1 MASGIDDKV
10 VILGMGRG
18 ALARERA
25 LLLLLL
31 VAGVLAAASAHAGT
45 REIGPGTDWCA
56 ALRTLAPGDELV
68 LQPGE
73 YPGGC
78 GIARGGTPGAPIVV
92 RARDPGNRPR
102 IVYDGQ
108 DTNVVN
114 LRAGHVTIRGLQFGP
129 TRPGVDAIRVYRG
142 DGVTVEDCRFIEL
155 GGIAVAATHES
166 VRRLTIRGNEI
177 RRSRST
183 ALYVGCHEGECAATD
198 VLIEG
203 NYIDGVDIPAPS
215 VGYGMQVKLGSTAW
229 IRDNVVIETKGPGI
243 MVYGARDPVAVS
255 VVERNLTARSAQSSG
270 IVVGGGPA
278 IVRNNIAV
286 ANAEAGIAL
295 ENYGRRGL
303 LRGVLVLHNTIWAN
317 AGAGIALPGTGPLE
331 ARVINN
337 LVHGRPGTP
346 ALPAARAG
354 FLGLG
359 NVECRTQFCFANA
372 EGGDFSPVV
381 TGNGR
386 ATGDLGTASD
396 DYFSRPRATPPTA
409 GALEGPG
416 RPILRGF
423 K

>member
-1 MASGIDDKV
+1 MATGIKEKI
-10 VILGMGRG
+10 VILGMGWGGSARTRG
-18 ALARERA
+18 
-25 LLLLLL
+25 LLLLLA
-31 VAGVLAAASAHAGT
+31 AGVLVAASAHAGT

-73 YPGGC
+73 YSGGC
-78 GIARGGTPGAPIVV
+78 GIARGGTQDAPIVV
-92 RARDPGNRPR
+92 RARDVRDRPR
-102 IVYDGQ
+102 IVYHGQ

-114 LRAGHVTIRGLQFGP
+114 IRAGHVTIRGLEFGP

-166 VRRLTIRGNEI
+166 VRALTIRRNEI

-183 ALYVGCHEGECAATD
+183 GLYIGCHEGDCAATG

-203 NYIDGVDIPAPS
+203 NYIDGVDIPAPH
-215 VGYGMQVKLGSTAW
+215 VGYGMQVKLSSTAW
-229 IRDNVVIETKGPGI
+229 IRDNVVMETKGPGI
-243 MVYGARDPVAVS
+243 MVYGARDAAAVS
-255 VVERNLTARSAQSSG
+255 IVERNVTARSGQSSG

-286 ANAEAGIAL
+286 ANAQAGIAL

-303 LRGVLVLHNTIWAN
+303 LRGVLLLHNTIWGN

-331 ARVINN
+331 ARLINN
-337 LVHGRPGTP
+337 LVHARPGTP

-354 FLGLG
+354 FLSLG
-359 NVECRTQFCFANA
+359 NVECGTGFCFANA
-372 EGGDFSPVV
+372 EHADFSPVI

-386 ATGDLGTASD
+386 AAGDLGTATD
-396 DYFSRPRATPPTA
+396 DYFRRPRASPPTA